1 MPLRCEPGF
10 RWPHAGALG
19 RGSAPCPCRRTPQS
33 LKLEPR
39 RVLLPQAL
47 ADAPGTAAAEQRP
60 TNGEA
65 QSAAWAYQ
73 GAPRPHNEAER
84 LGLLRALG
92 VLDSESEGPDPF
104 DAITRLLCA
113 VFNVP
118 IALVSLVD
126 AGAAGD
132 AAPVAAAAVAALSL
146 AAACLHRGPMPLPP
160 LAAAPRY
167 APQSGSGSSRCR
179 GWGRACRRAAASRSV
194 PGPCCPTAL
203 MCWCVPW
210 AAGGWGQRAS
220 GSELVEKAAV
230 AAWQRRGGAGEAAD
244 ARRAAWLVPPSLVP
258 PPSPPPHP
266 PLPCNHPPPNQ
277 PACR

>member
-1 MPLRCEPGF
+1 MRGLWGVAAPPVPAAEP
-10 RWPHAGALG
+10 RSPSSSSPGA
-19 RGSAPCPCRRTPQS
+19 SSCRRPWLTPLAPPPPSSGPQM
-33 LKLEPR
+33 ER
-39 RVLLPQAL
+39 RSRR
-47 ADAPGTAAAEQRP
+47 PGP
-60 TNGEA
+60 TR
-65 QSAAWAYQ
+65 
-73 GAPRPHNEAER
+73 APRARTTRRSGWACCVPWVCWTA
-84 LGLLRALG
+84 RAR
-92 VLDSESEGPDPF
+92 GPTPLMPSP
-104 DAITRLLCA
+104 AA
-113 VFNVP
+113 QQ
-118 IALVSLVD
+118 
-126 AGAAGD
+126 AGD